1 MEFQPHKGL
10 LAALRSLLF
19 DSIITALKQLFNSN
33 SSYSNLRN
41 IIFDLNVRLQD
52 SNEANKYLRDYI
64 KNQRDELD
72 RLKAEHILHNLLK
85 REAAVSRSKLA
96 SLKASEAVRNS

>member
-1 MEFQPHKGL
+1 M
-10 LAALRSLLF
+10 
-19 DSIITALKQLFNSN
+19 
-33 SSYSNLRN
+33 
-41 IIFDLNVRLQD
+41 
-52 SNEANKYLRDYI
+52 DYI
-64 KNQRDELD
+64 KKQRDEIA

>member
-1 MEFQPHKGL
+1 MK
-10 LAALRSLLF
+10 LF
-19 DSIITALKQLFNSN
+19 DKINNLFKQQIFKTLNQEN
-33 SSYSNLRN
+33 SNLRN

>member
-1 MEFQPHKGL
+1 MK
-10 LAALRSLLF
+10 LF
-19 DSIITALKQLFNSN
+19 DKINNLYKQQIFKTLIQEN
-33 SSYSNLRN
+33 SNLRN

-85 REAAVSRSKLA
+85 EKQLFQGQNLQV
-96 SLKASEAVRNS
+96 